1 MTRKVSRKPARR
13 PLRRPPQPLTC
24 RVEASFVSA
33 NPPGSE
39 RLSAPWSG
47 ATAVTARSRR
57 GDQRL
62 ALAWAA

>member
-13 PLRRPPQPLTC
+13 PPQPLTR

-33 NPPGSE
+33 NLPGSE